1 MILAK
6 VPNFTPECLWI
17 VGFVYVGHS
26 GATTNYSRREA
37 FASIQQ
43 ALDRV
48 VPFDNNHPVLIF
60 GDWNT
65 DPQRLQRIVHSWGH
79 GLTVMQF
86 SGSQIT
92 RLSTVHGRRHSSI
105 DHFVCNAPA
114 RALLTSPRVDRQ
126 TAVADHFVICTS
138 IRAETQGQ
146 PPVPRAP
153 IISRHHC
160 LKATD
165 RIATSNYWDVLVDGA
180 TDDTDTDT
188 DIHQLT
194 SQFLESA
201 NAVADNLSLRLSP
214 PATRSNRRLLSGA
227 TKRAILASNTARQ
240 AFIAAATHTNPD
252 PVQCN
257 TLRDEWSRLKAA
269 ATQLERADGRK
280 QWVKHADDLD
290 RAVSDGRTDL
300 VFAAAR
306 AMSGNSSRSAAVTP
320 LYNSNGIVQYDPTS
334 ILRVMQCHYGSLAAD
349 TTGHSLDL
357 QYWHDR
363 QPIQVS
369 RDTPLIRNSDI
380 LDQDFSWN
388 QIAATLLQMSPRKAP
403 GDDGITTA
411 FYQAALYMPANTQEG
426 VPPTPFARALLRVC
440 GQVFASATIPRAWL
454 CASIVS
460 IDKKDG
466 DPLNPGDKRGIALI
480 NVGLKLVCKV
490 LQMRIERFVETNNLL
505 SYEQAGFRKR
515 KECVGQVVSLVD
527 IIQRR
532 QNAGL
537 NTHVLFID
545 IRKAFDTV
553 PVGALLW
560 KLQNMGFPRRTLA
573 FLKALYTSSSA
584 RARAGSLLSD
594 PFPVQRG
601 VRQGCPLSG
610 LLFNLF
616 INDILDGVA
625 PITVPGLPRDTNPIR
640 GLMYADDVAVFAD
653 SEQSLLAAST
663 AVERWANQWEMQFGV
678 AKCGIISFTG
688 HLAPR
693 LDNPLDIRLHGQLVS
708 RVESYK
714 YLGVLIDSK
723 LDHSAWLKQKRSAL
737 EHTISALHPVL
748 ANHQLTVNYRSR
760 IFSAVV
766 MGKAYYGLELVGG
779 NKSHLAPLQTT
790 INKGIRLFTG
800 ARLSTAI
807 GPLLVETGIGSL
819 LTRSL
824 VSRGQLVRSQRWFWS
839 RRTKQLYRNRYW
851 LTPQVRPKTVKQRHS
866 FALMET
872 LQTCG
877 DSASLQKYVTRQ
889 LLDTSGFFKDPSFDQ
904 SRAHGT
910 RYLMLARMDALWTAR
925 KAIQI
930 GILVDTHPFSVDHCI
945 LCDQQLLSTS
955 IAHLVV
961 ECKQVTGHRIQS
973 GLVPAIQKSRLRL
986 LGRALDPG
994 VENVYTWLRGGV
1006 LNGEADL
1013 DQRWLDGT
1021 VEHESMGTRHD
1032 NRALAARLAD
1042 FLQFI
1047 QKKTTNY
1054 SRREAFASIRQAL
1067 DRVVPF
1073 DNNHPVLIFGDW
1085 NTDPQRLQRIVHS
1098 WGHGLTVMQF
1108 SGSQI
1113 TRLSTVHGRRHS
1125 SIDHFVCNAPA
1136 RALLTSP
1143 PTDRIATSN
1152 YWDVLADG
1160 ATDDTDTDTN
1170 IHQLTSQFLE
1180 SANAVAD
1187 NLSLRLSPP
1196 ATRFNR
1202 RLLSGATK
1210 RAILASNTA
1219 RQAFIAVATHT
1230 NPDPVHCSTLRDE
1243 WSRLKATAT
1252 QLERV
1257 DGRKQWVK
1265 HADNL
1270 DRAVS
1275 DGRTDLVF
1283 AAARAMSGNSS
1294 RSAAVTPL
1302 YTSDG
1307 IVQYDPTS
1315 ILRVMQGHY
1324 GSLAADT
1331 TGHSLDLQYWHDRQP
1346 IQASPNTPTI
1356 RNSEILDQDFSWNQ
1370 IAAALLQMS
1379 PRKAPG
1385 DDGITTAF
1393 YQAALY
1399 MPANTQEGVPPTPF
1413 ARALLRV
1420 CGQVFASATIPRAWL
1435 CASIV
1440 SIDKKDGDPLN
1451 PGDKRGIALIN
1462 VGLKLV
1468 CKVLQ
1473 MRIER
1478 FVETKNLLSY
1488 EQAGFRKRKECVGQ
1502 VVSLVDIIQ
1511 RRQNAGLNTHVLFID
1526 IRKAFDTVPVGAL
1539 LWKLQNMGF
1548 PRRTLA
1554 FLKALYTSSSARARA
1569 GSLLSDPFPVQR
1581 GVRQGC
1587 PLSGL
1592 LFNLFINDILDGV
1605 APITVPGLPR
1615 DTNPIRGLMYAD
1627 DVAVFADSEQSL
1639 LAASTAVEQ
1648 WANQWEMQFGVAK
1661 CGIISFTGHLAPRL
1675 DNPLDIR
1682 LHGQLVSRVESYKY
1696 LGVLIDSK
1704 LDHSAWLKQKRSALE
1719 HTISALHPVL
1729 ANHQLTVNYRSR
1741 IFSAVVMGKAYYGLE
1756 LVGGNKSHLAPLQT
1770 TINKGIRLFTGARLS
1785 TAIGPLL
1792 VETGIDSLLT
1802 RSLVSRVRL
1811 LERSVTKRTPINA
1824 ICSGTDNDVFTLNV
1838 QGQLVRSQR
1847 WFLVSSDQTAVQEQI
1862 LADTTSQ
1869 TKDSQA
1875 TTLVCIDGNSTN
1887 MWGLCIAPKL
1897 IHCIL
1902 CNRQLLSTSI
1912 AHLVVECEQVTG
1924 HRIQSGLVPAI
1935 QKSRLRLLG
1944 RALDPGV
1951 ENVYTWL
1958 RGEVLNGEADLDQR
1972 WLDGT
1977 VEHESMGTRHDNR
1990 ALAARLADFLQVAY
2004 RQYQSI
2010 LWKYHR
2016 DRLVEVG

>member
-1 MILAK
+1 MWEYLRSILAPILGHQMEHVSKIDRRTTKHGARFRITVPEDRQRKHHPAPRAPKQANPLAYSAKLPTSPSRPASTNSPTSTTITADPRSQCCQHQQQTSCYPPHCQEHQALGHLRDLHHFIKISLSLSLDSMSSSIQPLGPGRRGIALGIPSCFGGHEHGSAVGTMILAK
-6 VPNFTPECLWI
+6 
-17 VGFVYVGHS
+17 
-26 GATTNYSRREA
+26 
-37 FASIQQ
+37 
-43 ALDRV
+43 
-48 VPFDNNHPVLIF
+48 
-60 GDWNT
+60 
-65 DPQRLQRIVHSWGH
+65 
-79 GLTVMQF
+79 
-86 SGSQIT
+86 IT

-126 TAVADHFVICTS
+126 TAVADHFVIRTS
-138 IRAETQGQ
+138 IRAEAQGQ
-146 PPVPRAP
+146 PPAPRAP
-153 IISRHHC
+153 TISRHHC
-160 LKATD
+160 LEATD
-165 RIATSNYWDVLVDGA
+165 RIATSNYWDVLAD
-180 TDDTDTDT
+180 
-188 DIHQLT
+188 
-194 SQFLESA
+194 A

-214 PATRSNRRLLSGA
+214 PATRSNRRLLSGT

-269 ATQLERADGRK
+269 ATQLERVDGRK
-280 QWVKHADDLD
+280 QWVKHADNLD

-300 VFAAAR
+300 VFSAAR

-320 LYNSNGIVQYDPTS
+320 LYNSDGIVQYDPTS
-334 ILRVMQCHYGSLAAD
+334 ILRVMQAYSSPLN
-349 TTGHSLDL
+349 
-357 QYWHDR
+357 
-363 QPIQVS
+363 
-369 RDTPLIRNSDI
+369 TPTIRNSDI

-388 QIAATLLQMSPRKAP
+388 QIAAALLQMSPRKAP

-515 KECVGQVVSLVD
+515 EECVGQVVSLVD

-601 VRQGCPLSG
+601 
-610 LLFNLF
+610 F
-616 INDILDGVA
+616 
-625 PITVPGLPRDTNPIR
+625 PGLPRDTNPIR

-663 AVERWANQWEMQFGV
+663 AIEQWANQWEMQFGV

-824 VSRGQLVRSQRWFWS
+824 VSRLVRSQRWFWS

-872 LQTCG
+872 LRTCG

-961 ECKQVTGHRIQS
+961 ECEQVTGHRIQS

-1042 FLQFI
+1042 FLQ
-1047 QKKTTNY
+1047 
-1054 SRREAFASIRQAL
+1054 
-1067 DRVVPF
+1067 
-1073 DNNHPVLIFGDW
+1073 
-1085 NTDPQRLQRIVHS
+1085 
-1098 WGHGLTVMQF
+1098 
-1108 SGSQI
+1108 
-1113 TRLSTVHGRRHS
+1113 
-1125 SIDHFVCNAPA
+1125 
-1136 RALLTSP
+1136 
-1143 PTDRIATSN
+1143 
-1152 YWDVLADG
+1152 
-1160 ATDDTDTDTN
+1160 
-1170 IHQLTSQFLE
+1170 
-1180 SANAVAD
+1180 
-1187 NLSLRLSPP
+1187 
-1196 ATRFNR
+1196 
-1202 RLLSGATK
+1202 
-1210 RAILASNTA
+1210 
-1219 RQAFIAVATHT
+1219 
-1230 NPDPVHCSTLRDE
+1230 
-1243 WSRLKATAT
+1243 
-1252 QLERV
+1252 
-1257 DGRKQWVK
+1257 
-1265 HADNL
+1265 
-1270 DRAVS
+1270 
-1275 DGRTDLVF
+1275 
-1283 AAARAMSGNSS
+1283 
-1294 RSAAVTPL
+1294 
-1302 YTSDG
+1302 
-1307 IVQYDPTS
+1307 
-1315 ILRVMQGHY
+1315 
-1324 GSLAADT
+1324 
-1331 TGHSLDLQYWHDRQP
+1331 
-1346 IQASPNTPTI
+1346 
-1356 RNSEILDQDFSWNQ
+1356 
-1370 IAAALLQMS
+1370 
-1379 PRKAPG
+1379 
-1385 DDGITTAF
+1385 
-1393 YQAALY
+1393 
-1399 MPANTQEGVPPTPF
+1399 
-1413 ARALLRV
+1413 
-1420 CGQVFASATIPRAWL
+1420 
-1435 CASIV
+1435 
-1440 SIDKKDGDPLN
+1440 
-1451 PGDKRGIALIN
+1451 
-1462 VGLKLV
+1462 
-1468 CKVLQ
+1468 
-1473 MRIER
+1473 
-1478 FVETKNLLSY
+1478 
-1488 EQAGFRKRKECVGQ
+1488 
-1502 VVSLVDIIQ
+1502 
-1511 RRQNAGLNTHVLFID
+1511 
-1526 IRKAFDTVPVGAL
+1526 
-1539 LWKLQNMGF
+1539 
-1548 PRRTLA
+1548 
-1554 FLKALYTSSSARARA
+1554 
-1569 GSLLSDPFPVQR
+1569 
-1581 GVRQGC
+1581 
-1587 PLSGL
+1587 
-1592 LFNLFINDILDGV
+1592 
-1605 APITVPGLPR
+1605 
-1615 DTNPIRGLMYAD
+1615 
-1627 DVAVFADSEQSL
+1627 
-1639 LAASTAVEQ
+1639 
-1648 WANQWEMQFGVAK
+1648 
-1661 CGIISFTGHLAPRL
+1661 
-1675 DNPLDIR
+1675 
-1682 LHGQLVSRVESYKY
+1682 
-1696 LGVLIDSK
+1696 
-1704 LDHSAWLKQKRSALE
+1704 
-1719 HTISALHPVL
+1719 
-1729 ANHQLTVNYRSR
+1729 
-1741 IFSAVVMGKAYYGLE
+1741 
-1756 LVGGNKSHLAPLQT
+1756 
-1770 TINKGIRLFTGARLS
+1770 
-1785 TAIGPLL
+1785 
-1792 VETGIDSLLT
+1792 
-1802 RSLVSRVRL
+1802 
-1811 LERSVTKRTPINA
+1811 
-1824 ICSGTDNDVFTLNV
+1824 
-1838 QGQLVRSQR
+1838 
-1847 WFLVSSDQTAVQEQI
+1847 
-1862 LADTTSQ
+1862 
-1869 TKDSQA
+1869 
-1875 TTLVCIDGNSTN
+1875 
-1887 MWGLCIAPKL
+1887 
-1897 IHCIL
+1897 
-1902 CNRQLLSTSI
+1902 
-1912 AHLVVECEQVTG
+1912 
-1924 HRIQSGLVPAI
+1924 
-1935 QKSRLRLLG
+1935 
-1944 RALDPGV
+1944 
-1951 ENVYTWL
+1951 
-1958 RGEVLNGEADLDQR
+1958 
-1972 WLDGT
+1972 
-1977 VEHESMGTRHDNR
+1977 
-1990 ALAARLADFLQVAY
+1990 VAY
-2004 RQYQSI
+2004 RQYQST